1 MEATIDRDELVRL
14 ALLKFVDR
22 FPGVTPSVAGVAPGR
37 VNLMGDHVDY
47 NLGGVL
53 PAALPLVTVM
63 VGGQSGDDSVTV
75 VSMATGIGQ
84 SEASFLVPTPSRPL
98 TPGGEGPHW
107 ANYVKG
113 VVQGYPVRPLP
124 GFCAVVMSSV
134 PLGSGLSSSAALE
147 VATYSLLQGLC
158 PDVSLSLTERACVCQ
173 RAEVE
178 FAGVPCGVMD
188 QFVSFMAMPG
198 HALHIDCRSLHAVPV
213 PVSDMVSVLV
223 VDTGVRHALTSGE
236 YAVRRAQCG
245 EGAAVLGV
253 SSLRD
258 ATLTMLQGVGERLG
272 ELLVRRVRHV
282 ITEMKRV
289 DFSVVALRERDFVR
303 LGELMTESHASLRDD
318 FEVSCPEADQLVLLS
333 SACAGVLGARIT
345 GGGFGGCVVAMV
357 TGDSRREQE
366 DNLQGLVRH
375 IQEHYSGQAKFYR
388 AVPSGGAH
396 TLRL

>member
-1 MEATIDRDELVRL
+1 
-14 ALLKFVDR
+14 
-22 FPGVTPSVAGVAPGR
+22 
-37 VNLMGDHVDY
+37 MGDHIDY

-124 GFCAVVMSSV
+124 GFCAVVISSV

-147 VATYSLLQGLC
+147 VATYSFLQGLC
-158 PDVSLSLTERACVCQ
+158 PDAESLTLTERASICQ
-173 RAEVE
+173 RAEAE

-188 QFVSFMAMPG
+188 QFVSFMARPG
-198 HALHIDCRSLHAVPV
+198 HALHIDCRSLQAVAV
-213 PVSDMVSVLV
+213 EVSGVVSLLV
-223 VDTGVRHALTSGE
+223 MDTGVRHALTSGE
-236 YAVRRAQCG
+236 YAVRRAQCC
-245 EGAAVLGV
+245 EGAALLGV

-258 ATLTMLQGVGERLG
+258 ATLAMLEGLGERLG
-272 ELLVRRVRHV
+272 ERLVRRVRHV
-282 ITEMKRV
+282 LTEMRRV
-289 DFSVVALRERDFVR
+289 DVTVAALRERDFVKV
-303 LGELMTESHASLRDD
+303 GQLMAESHASLRDD
-318 FEVSCPEADQLVLLS
+318 YEVSCPEADQLVRLS
-333 SACAGVLGARIT
+333 SACPGVLGARIT

-357 TGDSRREQE
+357 TGDTRQE
-366 DNLQGLVRH
+366 EEENLQGLVRH
-375 IQEHYSGQAKFYR
+375 VQEHYSGQAKFYR
-388 AVPSGGAH
+388 AEPSGGAH
-396 TLRL
+396 TLHL